1 MSDEPS
7 PFKTERLEL
16 LYAASLRLFARYG
29 YARTRVED
37 VARELGMTK
46 GNLYF
51 YVRSKEELYF
61 RTVDWALG
69 AWCAEIEASIF
80 GAADPGAAAPGAAAP
95 GAAGAGRSRAAA
107 VGRGPRGLPAGE
119 GAAARFG
126 RMARGAFGYMR
137 EHPDLRAVIEAD
149 PTIYSLDPHE
159 DRFADV
165 NSRARN
171 VMRRLIVEG
180 QAAGEF
186 RSDLDLEATADFLY
200 AVYIAFLI
208 KAWSLREGEE
218 AARLFE
224 AGIDIAIKGLLAPEG
239 ARSRDHSS
247 TSHRPRRHP

>member
-7 PFKTERLEL
+7 QFKTERLEL
-16 LYAASLRLFARYG
+16 LFAASLRLFARYG
-29 YARTRVED
+29 FARTRVED

-51 YVRSKEELYF
+51 YVRSKEELYY

-80 GAADPGAAAPGAAAP
+80 GAAGPAAAT
-95 GAAGAGRSRAAA
+95 GRRGKSA
-107 VGRGPRGLPAGE
+107 VGLGAPALGE
-119 GAAARFG
+119 SAAARFG

-159 DRFADV
+159 DRFAEV
-165 NSRARN
+165 NARARN
-171 VMRRLIVEG
+171 VMWRLIVEG
-180 QAAGEF
+180 QASGEF
-186 RSDLDLEATADFLY
+186 RSDLDLEATADFMY

-224 AGIDIAIKGLLAPEG
+224 AGIDIALRGLLAPEG
-239 ARSRDHSS
+239 AGSLDHSS
-247 TSHRPRRHP
+247 TTHRPRRHP

>member
-7 PFKTERLEL
+7 QFKAERLEL
-16 LYAASLRLFARYG
+16 LYAASLRLFARFG
-29 YARTRVED
+29 FARTRVED

-80 GAADPGAAAPGAAAP
+80 GAADRGAADRGAADAGRP
-95 GAAGAGRSRAAA
+95 SGAASDHGA
-107 VGRGPRGLPAGE
+107 RGTAGGE

-159 DRFADV
+159 DRFAEV

-180 QAAGEF
+180 QASGEF

-239 ARSRDHSS
+239 ARSRDHSP

>member
-7 PFKTERLEL
+7 QFKAERLEL
-16 LYAASLRLFARYG
+16 ILAASLRLFARHG
-29 YARTRVED
+29 FARTRVED

-69 AWCAEIEASIF
+69 AWCAEIEASIS
-80 GAADPGAAAPGAAAP
+80 GAARPGATDPGAAV
-95 GAAGAGRSRAAA
+95 AGRPESAA
-107 VGRGPRGLPAGE
+107 E
-119 GAAARFG
+119 RFG

-137 EHPDLRAVIEAD
+137 GHPDLRAVIEAD

-159 DRFADV
+159 DRFAEV
-165 NSRARN
+165 NARARN
-171 VMRRLIVEG
+171 VMRGLIVEG
-180 QAAGEF
+180 QASGEF

-224 AGIDIAIKGLLAPEG
+224 AGLDIAIKGLLAPEG
-239 ARSRDHSS
+239 ARSRDHSP

>member
-7 PFKTERLEL
+7 QFKAERLEL

-29 YARTRVED
+29 FARTRVED

-80 GAADPGAAAPGAAAP
+80 GAADTGVAAGRRGRGASAPG
-95 GAAGAGRSRAAA
+95 
-107 VGRGPRGLPAGE
+107 GE
-119 GAAARFG
+119 SAAARFG

-159 DRFADV
+159 DRFAEV

-180 QAAGEF
+180 QASGEF
-186 RSDLDLEATADFLY
+186 RSDLDLEATADFMY

>member
-7 PFKTERLEL
+7 QFKAERLEL
-16 LYAASLRLFARYG
+16 LFAASLRLFARYG
-29 YARTRVED
+29 FARTRVED

-80 GAADPGAAAPGAAAP
+80 GAADPGAAADD
-95 GAAGAGRSRAAA
+95 
-107 VGRGPRGLPAGE
+107 E

-159 DRFADV
+159 DRFAEV

-180 QAAGEF
+180 QASGEF

>member
-1 MSDEPS
+1 MPDEPS
-7 PFKTERLEL
+7 QTRLERLEL

-29 YARTRVED
+29 FARTRVED

-61 RTVDWALG
+61 RTVGWALG

-80 GAADPGAAAPGAAAP
+80 GAARGEAAD
-95 GAAGAGRSRAAA
+95 
-107 VGRGPRGLPAGE
+107 GRGGGAESCDRAE

-159 DRFADV
+159 DRFAEV
-165 NSRARN
+165 NCRARN

-180 QAAGEF
+180 QASGEF
-186 RSDLDLEATADFLY
+186 RSDLDLEASADFLY

-224 AGIDIAIKGLLAPEG
+224 AGIDIAIKGLLAPG
-239 ARSRDHSS
+239 ARVPPTNSS
-247 TSHRPRRHP
+247 TSHPSRRHP